1 MATLSLDQLATYRLV
16 ISRGSFTAAADVL
29 GLSQPAVSLQMRQ
42 LEATLQT
49 RLIERTGRGIRP
61 TSAGVTLLEH
71 CTDIEKAVNA
81 ALQSVALH
89 QQNIHGTVSLGTGA
103 TVCIHLLPAVLLALR
118 QAWPQLTVGVKTG
131 NTQEIVRA
139 VEENRIDIG
148 LVTLPVTS
156 KILHVTPV
164 MQDEFVL
171 ISAASLHAETLA
183 FTPARCAENP
193 LIVFESG
200 SGTRQLIE
208 SWFLAAGVELN
219 PVMELGSI
227 EAIKRMVRA
236 GLGYSIVPRMAVNL
250 AEDRDGLNVHSLEP
264 ALYRTLGRVMRQDR
278 VINRGIHEVI
288 HHLEEAV
295 NAPADKGQQQSCGN
309 A

>member
-29 GLSQPAVSLQMRQ
+29 GISQPAVSLQMRQ

-61 TSAGVTLLEH
+61 TPAGLTLLTH
-71 CTDIEKAVNA
+71 CEAIEKAVNTA
-81 ALQSVALH
+81 VQSVSLH
-89 QQNIHGTVSLGTGA
+89 QQQISGTVTLGTGA

-118 QAWPQLTVGVKTG
+118 QSWPQLTVGVRTG
-131 NTQEIVRA
+131 NTQDIVRA

-148 LVTLPVTS
+148 LVTLPATG
-156 KILHVTPV
+156 KNLDITPV
-164 MQDEFVL
+164 MKEEFVL
-171 ISAASLHAETLA
+171 IGAADCGEIKDP
-183 FTPARCAENP
+183 FTPTRCANIP

-200 SGTRQLIE
+200 SGTRQLIDN
-208 SWFLAAGVELN
+208 WFLAAGVQMA

-236 GLGYSIVPRMAVNL
+236 GLGYSIVPRL
-250 AEDRDGLNVHSLEP
+250 AIDKPEERRGLSICSLEP
-264 ALYRTLGRVMRQDR
+264 ALHRTLGRVMRQDR
-278 VINRGIHEVI
+278 VVTRGIQEVI
-288 HHLEEAV
+288 HYIDEAV
-295 NAPADKGQQQSCGN
+295 SAMSDGAM